1 MSNSLKGLTLAAGVI
16 ITCMV
21 ISIGFFIARE
31 AKDIASQGVEQM
43 GFYVEDMANGGIDF
57 YDGMVVSGSEVERT
71 VKRLYT
77 RTGILVR
84 QKNGSAAYVDSTAS
98 DIAERIRLM
107 SLNPHGSFLGSVEY
121 DEKGKVKCL
130 VFNQE

>member
-1 MSNSLKGLTLAAGVI
+1 MSNSLKGLMLAAGVI

-71 VKRLYT
+71 MKRLYT

-84 QKNGSAAYVDSTAS
+84 QKNGSTAYVDRTAS
-98 DIAERIRLM
+98 DIGERIRLM